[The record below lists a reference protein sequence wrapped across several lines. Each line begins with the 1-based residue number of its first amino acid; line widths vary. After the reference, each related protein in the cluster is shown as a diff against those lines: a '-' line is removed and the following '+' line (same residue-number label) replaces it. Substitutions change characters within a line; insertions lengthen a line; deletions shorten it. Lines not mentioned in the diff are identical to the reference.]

1 MKARSVRGGAGWVEA
16 LAFLAMLLAPM
27 LLAPIDLVAQGTQA
41 QAPEAEASKAPET
54 SQEPEFKP
62 GIPGLK
68 MVDVRDRHLLWRE
81 LDQLQAWE
89 RGERISIAEFRSK
102 SIEKTSH
109 FLGFEGDAAAD
120 FAAASSTAIA
130 ELRQSFKEGGLVVSE
145 QGEEQADHFA
155 ADLAAAVARVT
166 AQLGEKPRHQLFA
179 PECKRWLL
187 RLAFG
192 PSELKEKREA
202 AATAQAKPAAA
213 EVLESR
219 KASGS

>member
-1 MKARSVRGGAGWVEA
+1 MNARSAGGGAGWVEA
-16 LAFLAMLLAPM
+16 LAFLAM

-41 QAPEAEASKAPET
+41 QAPETETSKAPET
-54 SQEPEFKP
+54 NQEPEFKP

-68 MVDVRDRHLLWRE
+68 MVDVRDHRLLWRE
-81 LDQLQAWE
+81 LDQLQSWE
-89 RGERISIAEFRSK
+89 RGERISIAEFRGK

-109 FLGFEGDAAAD
+109 FLGFEGDAAAE
-120 FAAASSTAIA
+120 FAAASSRAIA
-130 ELRQSFKEGGLVVSE
+130 ELRQSFKEGKLVAGE

-166 AQLGEKPRHQLFA
+166 AQLGDKPRHQLFA

-192 PSELKEKREA
+192 PSERKEEREA
-202 AATAQAKPAAA
+202 AATAQARPAAA